1 MSEIITKDD
10 CELSKFDVAD
20 YLHNEEDMK
29 EYLQLSLESD
39 NPELII
45 RAINDVARARGMNEL
60 AKKMGVG
67 RASLY
72 KSLSGS
78 VKPRFETIRK
88 ALRALGLQLTVEPIK
103 Q

>member
-10 CELSKFDVAD
+10 CKLSKFDVAD

-60 AKKMGVG
+60 AQKMGVG

-78 VKPRFETIRK
+78 VKPRFETIYK
-88 ALRALGLQLTVEPIK
+88 ALRSLGVQLAIK
-103 Q
+103 F